1 MSFLPFIPYDFRW
14 GGIRMV
20 KSVTLNFQ
28 NVSQKILDL
37 APRITTLWLQEIVR
51 HMEIAVSIPR
61 DFAEKR
67 TVLLAR
73 CLVEDVT
80 MDMQAWALDLGEW
93 LRSQEFPFSSILRI
107 YQLYRN
113 VFWRV
118 LQPELAKCSLSQQD
132 LQHVETALG
141 KAMDESV
148 FWAVYHFEQMINR
161 ELVQKEETISYL
173 HNDKLTMLGK
183 IAANMAHE
191 LRNPLCAIEGF
202 LKLIGESTREQEK
215 LQSYIQ
221 VVMHEFENLHRQ
233 LTGFLSF
240 SKKPILDEV
249 FKPVQMEN
257 LLEEVELLI
266 TPRLLGENIRFEKE
280 IHPCILSCYEE
291 GLKQVLVNLLTNAI
305 DAVQNRPEKLIRVTS
320 SLADGYLYLSVEN
333 NGEMIPPEIV
343 ENLFQPFFT
352 TKQNGTGIGLSICQ
366 NIIEKHNGTIQC
378 DSNETRTR
386 FLVTLPVETA
396 EEQHEKNA
404 PWYPGGQARESLP

>member
-1 MSFLPFIPYDFRW
+1 
-14 GGIRMV
+14 MV
-20 KSVTLNFQ
+20 GTVTLNLW
-28 NVSQKILDL
+28 NVSRKILDL
-37 APRITTLWLQEIVR
+37 APNITTIWMQEIIR
-51 HMEIAVSIPR
+51 SMEIPVTIPR

-73 CLVEDVT
+73 YLVENVDH
-80 MDMQAWALDLGEW
+80 DMQAWSLDMGEW
-93 LRSQEFPFSSILRI
+93 LRSQEYPFSSILRT

-118 LQPELAKCSLSQQD
+118 LQPELQKWALSSQD
-132 LQHVETALG
+132 MLYLETQLG

-148 FWAVYHFEQMINR
+148 FWAVYHFEQMMNR

-202 LKLIGESTREQEK
+202 LKLIGESTQEQPQ

-233 LTGFLSF
+233 ITGFLSF
-240 SKKPILDEV
+240 SKKPILDEI
-249 FKPVQMEN
+249 FKNIEMKS

-266 TPRLLGENIRFEKE
+266 TPRLLGENIRFEKQ
-280 IHPCILSCYEE
+280 IHPCSLAGYEE
-291 GLKQVLVNLLTNAI
+291 GLKQVVVNLLNNAI
-305 DAVQNRPEKLIRVTS
+305 DAVQNRTDKCIHVISTS
-320 SLADGYLYLSVEN
+320 SDGWLYLSVEN

-343 ENLFQPFFT
+343 EILFQPFFT
-352 TKQNGTGIGLSICQ
+352 TKQNGTGIGLSICK
-366 NIIEKHNGTIQC
+366 NIIEKHNGTIHC
-378 DSNETRTR
+378 DSNEKRTR
-386 FLVTLPVETA
+386 FVV
-396 EEQHEKNA
+396 
-404 PWYPGGQARESLP
+404 SLPIGDAE

>member
-1 MSFLPFIPYDFRW
+1 
-14 GGIRMV
+14 MV
-20 KSVTLNFQ
+20 DTVTLNLH
-28 NVSQKILDL
+28 NVSRKILDM
-37 APRITTLWLQEIVR
+37 APSITTMWMQEIVR
-51 HMEIAVSIPR
+51 SMEIPVTIPR

-73 CLVEDVT
+73 YLVENVDQ
-80 MDMQAWALDLGEW
+80 DMQAWSLDMGEW
-93 LRSQEFPFSSILRI
+93 LRSQEFPFSSILRT

-113 VFWRV
+113 VFWKV
-118 LQPELAKCSLSQQD
+118 VQPELHKWSLSPSD
-132 LQHVETALG
+132 MLYLETQLG

-148 FWAVYHFEQMINR
+148 FWAVYHFEQMMNE

-202 LKLIGESTREQEK
+202 LKLIGESTKEQEK

-240 SKKPILDEV
+240 SKKPILDEI
-249 FKPVQMEN
+249 FKTVQVES
-257 LLEEVELLI
+257 LFEEVELLI
-266 TPRLLGENIRFEKE
+266 TPRLLGENIRFEKQ
-280 IHPCILSCYEE
+280 IHPCSLACYEE
-291 GLKQVLVNLLTNAI
+291 GLKQVIVNLLNNAI
-305 DAVQNRPEKLIRVTS
+305 DAVQHRTDKYIQVISTS
-320 SLADGYLYLSVEN
+320 SDGWLYLSVEN

-352 TKQNGTGIGLSICQ
+352 TKQNGTGIGLSICK
-366 NIIEKHNGTIQC
+366 NIIEKHHGTIHC
-378 DSNETRTR
+378 DSNEKRTR
-386 FLVTLPVETA
+386 FVVSLPLETA
-396 EEQHEKNA
+396 ENV
-404 PWYPGGQARESLP
+404 ESPL

>member
-1 MSFLPFIPYDFRW
+1 MSFLALIPYDLIW
-14 GGIRMV
+14 GGSMV
-20 KSVTLNFQ
+20 ETVTYNFQ
-28 NVSQKILDL
+28 EVSRKILDL
-37 APRITTLWLQEIVR
+37 APSITTLWLQEIVSS
-51 HMEIAVSIPR
+51 METAVTIPR

-73 CLVEDVT
+73 YLVEDVN
-80 MDMQAWALDLGEW
+80 MDMQTYALDLGEW
-93 LRSQEFPFSSILRI
+93 LRSQEFPFSSILRT

-113 VFWRV
+113 VFWRI
-118 LQPELAKCSLSQQD
+118 LKPEIQLWSLSQDD
-132 LQHVETALG
+132 LHKIESELG

-148 FWAVYHFEQMINR
+148 FWAVYHFEQTMNQ

-202 LKLIGESTREQEK
+202 LKLIGESTRDQEK

-221 VVMHEFENLHRQ
+221 VVMHEFESLHRQ

-249 FKPVQMEN
+249 FKEVKLEN

-266 TPRLLGENIRFEKE
+266 TPRLLGESVLFEKE
-280 IHPCILSCYEE
+280 ILSCTLTCYEE
-291 GLKQVLVNLLTNAI
+291 GLKQVLVNLLNNAI
-305 DAVQNRPEKLIRVTS
+305 DAVQNNGADKLIRIS
-320 SLADGYLYLSVEN
+320 STLSEGMLLLSVEN
-333 NGEMIPPEIV
+333 NGEMIPAEIV

-352 TKQNGTGIGLSICQ
+352 TKQNGTGIGLSICK
-366 NIIEKHNGTIQC
+366 NLIDKHNGSIQC
-378 DSNETRTR
+378 DSDERRTL
-386 FLVTLPVETA
+386 FLI
-396 EEQHEKNA
+396 
-404 PWYPGGQARESLP
+404 SLPLDFTGEPLTILS